1 MTRPGLLTVLSLPLC
16 ACGLDPLVDTELG
29 DAPRC
34 AQVDRWPADSA
45 NAEDELL
52 DAIDALRR
60 TGATCPDVA
69 DPVAGVGPLDPSP
82 TLQCAARL
90 HAGDLIR
97 RPELEVDHEGSDGL
111 STLARAN
118 AAGYDGI
125 TRQELLAGDYTT
137 GDAVV
142 EAWRNDQAHCLAIL
156 DGDLDHV
163 GVAQAQ
169 SPEGDRI
176 VWVVV
181 TGQERR

>member
-1 MTRPGLLTVLSLPLC
+1 MTRPGLLAVLSLPLC
-16 ACGLDPLVDTELG
+16 ACGLDQLVDTELG

-34 AQVDRWPADSA
+34 AQVDRWPVESA

-60 TGATCPDVA
+60 TGAQCQDIQE
-69 DPVAGVGPLDPSP
+69 PVPGVSPLEPSP

-137 GDAVV
+137 SDALV
-142 EAWRNDQAHCLAIL
+142 EAWKGDQAHCLAIL
-156 DGDLDHV
+156 DGDLDHI
-163 GVAQAQ
+163 GIAHAQ

-176 VWVVV
+176 IWVVV